1 MVEYFVLDNEY
12 NQKNEIVKSSNKD
25 YNLSFI
31 DTIGGVAKR
40 EYVEL
45 EKEDLKNYLTE
56 DQMDNIDTL
65 LYDKKVKSLFPTKH
79 DMRVNKNGKVEI
91 SIKPVNDIS
100 IKEDLFI

>member
-1 MVEYFVLDNEY
+1 MTEYFVLDNDY
-12 NQKNEIVKSSNKD
+12 NQKSEIVKSSNKD

-31 DTIGGVAKR
+31 DKVGGGAKR

-56 DQMDNIDTL
+56 EQMDNIDTL
-65 LYDKKVKSLFPTKH
+65 LYDEKLKALFPTKH
-79 DMRVNKNGKVEI
+79 DIRISKNGKIEI
-91 SIKPVNDIS
+91 SLKPKNDIS